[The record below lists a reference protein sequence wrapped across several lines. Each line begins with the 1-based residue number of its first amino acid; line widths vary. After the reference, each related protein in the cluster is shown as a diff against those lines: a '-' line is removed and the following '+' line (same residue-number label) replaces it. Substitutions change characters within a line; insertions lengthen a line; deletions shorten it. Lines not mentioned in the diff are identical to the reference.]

1 MASYLIGRSPT
12 AVAIELTEIGGKQQ
26 QLLEAFQVCAEG
38 RCSCPTDEYD
48 KFASMQ
54 LSGDEDRI
62 DIRLEAKP
70 GRDFDARQIANC
82 LDHTLAAVDPVEK
95 LLALK

>member
-1 MASYLIGRSPT
+1 MIGRSPT
-12 AVAIELTEIGGKQQ
+12 SVAIELTEIGDKQQ
-26 QLLEAFQVCAEG
+26 QLLEALQACAEG

-48 KFASMQ
+48 KVASIQ
-54 LSGDEDRI
+54 LSGAEGRI

-82 LDHTLAAVDPVEK
+82 LDHTLAAVDPAET
-95 LLALK
+95 LPGH